1 MSAIFVALSMM
12 CRVVLTT
19 QGRPPRFPFCATDN
33 AMTEK
38 LEACTVLRVF
48 KMRDECIAFRLNFGL
63 FSIWQ
68 RFSMP
73 AQRCF
78 TGGQCFIPSTRSGRG

>member
-1 MSAIFVALSMM
+1 
-12 CRVVLTT
+12 
-19 QGRPPRFPFCATDN
+19 
-33 AMTEK
+33 MTEK

-48 KMRDECIAFRLNFGL
+48 NMRDECIAFRLNFGL

-68 RFSMP
+68 QFSMP

-78 TGGQCFIPSTRSGRG
+78 TGGQCFIHPPAAVTVEVGLAKPIMSPFAP